1 MKIELTGREI
11 AIIGATLRRCIGW
24 DDPRELE
31 RFVNIAGE
39 HVRNGWTEKE
49 MQQVLETLC
58 GEYYKAKESR

>member
-31 RFVNIAGE
+31 RFAMA
-39 HVRNGWTEKE
+39 HP
-49 MQQVLETLC
+49 LD
-58 GEYYKAKESR
+58 ASRAWLLTHAWFALSTCVMYLTCL

>member
-31 RFVNIAGE
+31 RFVNVAGE
-39 HVRNGWTEKE
+39 HVRAGWTETE
-49 MQQVLETLC
+49 MTATLESLSR
-58 GEYYKAKESR
+58 EYYGAKG